1 LTGYSSQLL
10 VDEAISQ
17 LPIDASNAAPFFHFL
32 AFHEPHSPIASPP
45 ELTEKYSSFG
55 DPTDEYLANL
65 ENLDAAIGRYLAA
78 LEARRLAN
86 NTIVIF
92 FSDNGP
98 IAPGSAGAL
107 RGKKSFVY
115 EGGIRVPAII
125 RGPGFAQGARTSF
138 PANAVDLFPTLI
150 SLLGS
155 TVDCDDTDCAFDGV
169 DLAPILYGSIENH
182 RARPMYWFFYRNK
195 PEAAL
200 RQGDF
205 LLLGSSEDWT
215 PRTHWLSL
223 EDLEFIAGF
232 TAKRYELYN
241 VRQDPMQQRD
251 LATQRPE
258 LVSSMAALL
267 QQEHRKANKNV
278 MKRSALPRRE
288 NWPRKEVW
296 P

>member
-1 LTGYSSQLL
+1 PTLADHGFDYTFGSENNAEPSHRNPRNFARNGVRLGELTGYSSQLL

-125 RGPGFAQGARTSF
+125 RGPGFA
-138 PANAVDLFPTLI
+138 
-150 SLLGS
+150 
-155 TVDCDDTDCAFDGV
+155 
-169 DLAPILYGSIENH
+169 
-182 RARPMYWFFYRNK
+182 
-195 PEAAL
+195 
-200 RQGDF
+200 
-205 LLLGSSEDWT
+205 
-215 PRTHWLSL
+215 
-223 EDLEFIAGF
+223 
-232 TAKRYELYN
+232 
-241 VRQDPMQQRD
+241 
-251 LATQRPE
+251 
-258 LVSSMAALL
+258 
-267 QQEHRKANKNV
+267 
-278 MKRSALPRRE
+278 
-288 NWPRKEVW
+288 
-296 P
+296 